1 MFRKGDRVVYI
12 CEDYDSSFFKFVK
25 NKIYIVEDISYKFD
39 GSGSFKVTSE
49 RGVDC

>member
-1 MFRKGDRVVYI
+1 MFRKGDRVVCI
-12 CEDYDSSFFKFVK
+12 DSSFFKFVK